1 MRVRQSPATDVLE
14 RDGETAVLV
23 DDIVVRLGE
32 LSSVLY
38 ALCGQPI
45 DVTDLARALEARF
58 GVPAGRSSLDATKD
72 AVEEMVHHGVLRE
85 SG

>member
-14 RDGETAVLV
+14 RDGQAAVLV

-38 ALCGQPI
+38 ALCEQPI

-58 GVPAGRSSLDATKD
+58 GVPVGRSSLDATKG
-72 AVEEMVHHGVLRE
+72 AVEEMIHHGVLRQ
-85 SG
+85 SS

>member
-1 MRVRQSPATDVLE
+1 
-14 RDGETAVLV
+14 
-23 DDIVVRLGE
+23 
-32 LSSVLY
+32 LY